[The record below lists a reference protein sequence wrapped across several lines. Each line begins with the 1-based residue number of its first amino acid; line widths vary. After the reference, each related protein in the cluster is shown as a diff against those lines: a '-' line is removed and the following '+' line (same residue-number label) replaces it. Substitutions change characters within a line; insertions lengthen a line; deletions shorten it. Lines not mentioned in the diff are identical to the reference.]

1 MSKGGRTKGKGLGHV
16 PDFVVELAEQLGGN
30 AAFKLLELYGG
41 QVLYVPV
48 QAASDHPMR
57 AMLGDANFEALVKA
71 FPGERMELPKNDAL
85 TRQHRHRLVLELLER
100 GYKHN
105 EIAARTNYT
114 RRHVINVLNA
124 AAVAVPQLDLFADQ
138 DPDRDLD
145 YAVGLTVAHD
155 PFGMRKR

>member
-1 MSKGGRTKGKGLGHV
+1 MSKGGKAKDKGLGHI
-16 PDFVVELAEQLGGN
+16 PDFVVELVEQLGGN
-30 AAFKLLELYGG
+30 VAFKLLELYGG

-57 AMLGDANFEALVKA
+57 ATLGGAGFEALVKA
-71 FPGERMELPKNDAL
+71 FPGERLELPKNDSL
-85 TRQHRHRLVLELLER
+85 TRQHRHRLVLTLLER

-124 AAVAVPQLDLFADQ
+124 AAVVVPQLDLFADQ
-138 DPDRDLD
+138 DPDRELD
-145 YAVGLTVAHD
+145 YEHGLPVAHD